1 MPRGRPSTG
10 SKNENAPAA
19 GEKGENQF
27 RIRLNLRKKEPSPT
41 KPASKEENKENIRS
55 PKITLSVR
63 KLPSELPQ
71 INTNNSNSSSNGIS
85 ESNTVPSQPP
95 LVAVDR
101 PKVGR
106 PRGRPPKYPRPE
118 GYVPPAK
125 RTNNPLFTQVPRIS
139 ESTMRLASLGRVPFR
154 PLPTSPTSAAP
165 LTHTSSISLREQER
179 FKALQNALP
188 QILSTEHEKLVKVD
202 YMRPFESLRDVYERL
217 LPFHVLAHAECAMP
231 AVLEKPDLEATL
243 SALQKRYTEY
253 CRQEKELKVPM
264 EIQLL
269 ENRLNLEEEK
279 FLLQKLKTEC
289 MNKNGQLPQ

>member
-1 MPRGRPSTG
+1 MPRGRPSTAT
-10 SKNENAPAA
+10 KNEIRLSEAPAD
-19 GEKGENQF
+19 KPENQL
-27 RIRLNLRKKEPSPT
+27 RIRLNLRKKEPSPI
-41 KPASKEENKENIRS
+41 KASPVTNEENKENIRS

-63 KLPSELPQ
+63 KLASELPQ
-71 INTNNSNSSSNGIS
+71 ISSNTPT
-85 ESNTVPSQPP
+85 EPEK
-95 LVAVDR
+95 

-125 RTNNPLFTQVPRIS
+125 RTDPLFTQVPKIS
-139 ESTMRLASLGRVPFR
+139 ESTMRLASLGGTQRVPFR
-154 PLPTSPTSAAP
+154 PLPTSPTSCNGP

-202 YMRPFESLRDVYERL
+202 YNRRFETHRDTYERF
-217 LPFHVLAHAECAMP
+217 LPFHIIAHAECTMP
-231 AVLEKPDLEATL
+231 ALSEKVDFNVSLA
-243 SALQKRYTEY
+243 ALQKRYTEY
-253 CRQEKELKVPM
+253 CRHERELKVPM

-279 FLLQKLKTEC
+279 FLLQKFKTEC
-289 MNKNGQLPQ
+289 MNNNGQLPQ